1 MNDDIDV
8 GRRFC
13 NIRQISSAR
22 TDEELADLGAAV
34 RLAARTGDMRKIH
47 PLDDTLDM
55 RDLARMVEP

>member
-1 MNDDIDV
+1 MTDIEI

-22 TDEELADLGAAV
+22 TDAELADLGAAV

-47 PLDDTLDM
+47 PLDDSLDM
-55 RDLARMVEP
+55 RDLVSVVQG